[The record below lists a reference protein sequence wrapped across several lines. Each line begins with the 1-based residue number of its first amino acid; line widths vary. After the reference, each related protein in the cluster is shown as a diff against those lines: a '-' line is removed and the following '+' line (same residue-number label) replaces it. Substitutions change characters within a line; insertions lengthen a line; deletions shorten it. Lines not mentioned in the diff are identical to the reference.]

1 MSSNQLK
8 AASIKIISARKDKAR
23 HYASP
28 IKMGQN
34 LWAHRELIKQF
45 TKREVLQTYK
55 GSYLG
60 LGWSLVTPLATL
72 AVYTFAFSVVLGA
85 RWQNGNHSNSHL
97 EFALVLFAGLIVF
110 NVFAETA
117 SIAPRLIISNRN
129 YVTKVIFP
137 LEILPIAKLG
147 GSLTDSLLSIF
158 ILLLGE
164 IIFLQQLP
172 WTTIFLPL
180 VYLPLIFLCLGIGW
194 FMASLGVYIRDVG
207 NMVSVIVRMLLFLTP
222 IFYPVTLVPENIR
235 LIIYL
240 NPLTFIVENFRR
252 VLLFNQPPD
261 WVGFFA
267 INLITIVICLLG
279 YIWFMKS
286 KKTFADVL

>member
-1 MSSNQLK
+1 MSVNQP
-8 AASIKIISARKDKAR
+8 ATTKIISAQKDGAR
-23 HYASP
+23 QYANP
-28 IKMGQN
+28 IKMAQN

-45 TKREVLQTYK
+45 TRREVLQKYK
-55 GSYLG
+55 GTYLG
-60 LGWSLVTPLATL
+60 IVWSFVTPLAML

-85 RWQNGNHSNSHL
+85 RWQSGNQTGSHL

-117 SIAPRLIISNRN
+117 SAAPRLIISNRN

-137 LEILPIAKLG
+137 LEILPIGKLG
-147 GSLTDSLLSIF
+147 GSLTDSLLSIL

-164 IIFLQQLP
+164 IMFLQQFP
-172 WTTIFLPL
+172 WTIIFLPL
-180 VYLPLIFLCLGIGW
+180 VYLPLILLCLGIGW
-194 FMASLGVYIRDVG
+194 FVASLGVYIRDIG

-222 IFYPVTLVPENIR
+222 IFYPITLVPEYIR
-235 LIIYL
+235 FFIYL
-240 NPLTFIVENFRR
+240 NPLTIIVENFRR

-261 WVGFFA
+261 WGGFFA
-267 INLITIVICLLG
+267 ITVVTSIICILG
-279 YIWFMKS
+279 YIWFVKS